1 MRNFVHIAKQIFYT
15 VFSFCYFLGL
25 AVEMTVRGFFLIT
38 LGGATDEHKRKY
50 HRILQRKMRFAVN
63 NIPGTQFK
71 FSNIPGE
78 TFEKPSIIICNHQS
92 HLDLA
97 AIIMLT
103 PNLIILTKNWVWH
116 NPFYGVIIRYADF
129 FPISE
134 TEKMSSN
141 LEAMV
146 EKGYSVMVFPEGS
159 RSPDCRIRRFHSG
172 AFYLA
177 ERLNLDIVP
186 IYISGF
192 GKVLPKESFLL
203 HEERMSLEIL
213 PRILR
218 NDPSWS
224 MGYREMTKKVHSLY
238 VKRNNEEMCNYR

>member
-1 MRNFVHIAKQIFYT
+1 MRNFVHIAKQIFLT

-25 AVEMTVRGFFLIT
+25 ALELTVRGFFLIT

-50 HRILQRKMRFAVN
+50 HRILQRKMQFAVN

-71 FSNIPGE
+71 FSNAPGE

-92 HLDLA
+92 HLA
-97 AIIMLT
+97 
-103 PNLIILTKNWVWH
+103 
-116 NPFYGVIIRYADF
+116 
-129 FPISE
+129 
-134 TEKMSSN
+134 EKMSDN

-146 EKGYSVMVFPEGS
+146 AKGYSVMVFPEGS

-186 IYISGF
+186 VFISGF
-192 GKVLPKESFLL
+192 GRVLPKESFLL

-218 NDPSWS
+218 TDPSWS
-224 MGYREMTKKVHSLY
+224 MGYREMTKKVHSFY

>member
-1 MRNFVHIAKQIFYT
+1 
-15 VFSFCYFLGL
+15 
-25 AVEMTVRGFFLIT
+25 
-38 LGGATDEHKRKY
+38 
-50 HRILQRKMRFAVN
+50 
-63 NIPGTQFK
+63 
-71 FSNIPGE
+71 
-78 TFEKPSIIICNHQS
+78 
-92 HLDLA
+92 
-97 AIIMLT
+97 MLT

-116 NPFYGVIIRYADF
+116 NPFYGVVIRYADF

-134 TEKMSSN
+134 TEKMSN
-141 LEAMV
+141 NREAMV
-146 EKGYSVMVFPEGS
+146 AKGYSVMVFPEGS